1 MATSTYLSNPVVKI
15 GAVDISDQCTAAT
28 LTNTI
33 TELQAN
39 AFGSTAVAYV
49 AGLQNNS
56 LTLDLYWST
65 AASETYATLKTLIG
79 TVIATITIQG
89 SSAATSATNPLGTL
103 TGSYLPSLSPVYSLG
118 ALTTCSVVFMGGA
131 FAWSE
136 V

>member
-1 MATSTYLSNPVVKI
+1 MATSTYLSNPVISI

-28 LTNTI
+28 LTQQI
-33 TELQAN
+33 QELQAN
-39 AFGSTAVAYV
+39 AFGSTAVSYV

-65 AASETYATLKTLIG
+65 AASETYATLKSLVG
-79 TVIATITIQG
+79 TVITTITIKG

-103 TGSYLPSLSPVYSLG
+103 TGSYLPTLAPVYTLG
-118 ALTTCSVVFMGGA
+118 ALTTCSVSFMGGT
-131 FAWSE
+131 FAWTE

>member
-118 ALTTCSVVFMGGA
+118 ALTTCSVTFMGGT
-131 FAWSE
+131 FAWTE